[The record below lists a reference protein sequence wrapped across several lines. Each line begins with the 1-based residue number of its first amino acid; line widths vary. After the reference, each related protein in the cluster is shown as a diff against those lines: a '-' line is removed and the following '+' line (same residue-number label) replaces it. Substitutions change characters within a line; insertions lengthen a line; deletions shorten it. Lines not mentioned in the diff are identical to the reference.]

1 MAVIYNKERAKYGH
15 LTGQV
20 INWPVPYDG
29 DPNSAVNKKMLPA
42 GYLKCDGTKY
52 FAKDYPR
59 LAAVLG
65 TGTNCKF
72 VRKNLD
78 GTDYDSLLDDQFMV
92 PDLSSK
98 SAEPTSG
105 ANAGTYNNIRKNNEL
120 GTEKSRSGIGID
132 AVAAIGETNVTIA
145 YSGSINVPSQEVEI
159 RGKPGWNYAGAS
171 HYTEA
176 EGPEEDALHPH
187 THFSST
193 VRSRLRAQPAILET
207 DNDTPK
213 PRGRTGLKNGST
225 IEIQTWLDK
234 TLADNSSAKTPST
247 SGTITSNPA
256 GSGQRPCNLLDN
268 WDPNNGAN
276 GAGTPL
282 YGSGLGCQTG
292 YFGGCIAAE
301 SSGQY
306 RVGSGSNFEYGC
318 LNNTAYTVDRG
329 TLTGSPDGS
338 NTTKNRDRCW
348 FIICYNDSTGDLN
361 NGSRDTKLNVPATYV
376 AGAVGMPTDYLG
388 NALTDV
394 IPLQSNVDSVDQT
407 AVPDVENEAT
417 DTTDLTI
424 ASGTIP
430 TLHSHRVRLQK
441 DDHNYK
447 VKTGAISIDPE
458 NLETTF
464 DIGVDK
470 SISIDSAVQP
480 FIVMEYLIK
489 I

>member
-1 MAVIYNKERAKYGH
+1 MAVIYNKERSKYGH

-20 INWPVPYDG
+20 INWPVPYEGVPD
-29 DPNSAVNKKMLPA
+29 DASNSKALPA

-65 TGTNCKF
+65 TGSSCKF
-72 VRKNLD
+72 IRKNLD

-98 SAEPTSG
+98 TAEPTSG

-132 AVAAIGETNVTIA
+132 AVAAIGDTNVTIT

-171 HYTEA
+171 HYTES

-193 VRSRLRAQPAILET
+193 SRSRLRAQPSILET
-207 DNDTPK
+207 DNDHPK
-213 PRGRTGLKNGST
+213 PRGLTGLKNGST
-225 IEIQTWLDK
+225 IELQTWLDK
-234 TLADNSSAKTPST
+234 TLADNSSAKSQVASPGFS
-247 SGTITSNPA
+247 SNPA
-256 GSGQRPCNLLDN
+256 GGGQRPCNMLDS
-268 WDPNNGAN
+268 WDPNLGGN

-292 YFGGCIAAE
+292 YSGGCISA
-301 SSGQY
+301 SSGGIY
-306 RVGSGSNFEYGC
+306 RPGSGNNFEYGC
-318 LNNTAYTVDRG
+318 INNTPYSVDRG
-329 TLTGSPDGS
+329 TLTGSPDGT
-338 NTTKNRDRCW
+338 NTTKFRSRCW
-348 FIICYNDSTGDLN
+348 FIFCYNDNS
-361 NGSRDTKLNVPATYV
+361 GSISGGSLDTRLNVPATYV
-376 AGAVGMPTDYLG
+376 SGASGVPDDYLG
-388 NALTDV
+388 NALLDV
-394 IPLQSNVDSVDQT
+394 VPLQSNVDSVSET
-407 AVPDVENEAT
+407 SVPDVENETT
-417 DTTDLTI
+417 DTADLTI

-430 TLHSHRVRLQK
+430 TLHSHRVRLNK
-441 DDHNYK
+441 GEHNYK

-464 DIGVDK
+464 DIGVDS